1 MRSKIA
7 TGRYPLTVP
16 IDKIMSVPVITVV
29 ENISLAEA
37 QLPSLNNVTHLCV
50 TVDGTDKSAV
60 RND

>member
-29 ENISLAEA
+29 ESCFFAEA
-37 QLPSLNNVTHLCV
+37 QLAKQCNSLMC
-50 TVDGTDKSAV
+50 DG
-60 RND
+60 